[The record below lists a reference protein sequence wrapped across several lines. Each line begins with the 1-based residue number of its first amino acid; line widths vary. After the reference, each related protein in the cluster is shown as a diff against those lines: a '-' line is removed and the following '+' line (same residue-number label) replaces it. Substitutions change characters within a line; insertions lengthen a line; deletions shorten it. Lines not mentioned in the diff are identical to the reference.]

1 MGRHFLFSIA
11 PRQRA
16 GGSQVRIQTGRREF
30 FFLLRRVQIGCAA
43 QAVSRAMC
51 TGRGGFTGVKA
62 AGGGGVMS
70 ITSRVEVKNEWSHT
84 STPPV
89 CLDGLQR
96 DYFTFQIDE
105 KLYCN
110 LFTF

>member
-1 MGRHFLFSIA
+1 MLCVIEA
-11 PRQRA
+11 
-16 GGSQVRIQTGRREF
+16 IRE
-30 FFLLRRVQIGCAA
+30 
-43 QAVSRAMC
+43 VS
-51 TGRGGFTGVKA
+51 
-62 AGGGGVMS
+62 GGGGVGGGGGGGGGGGLMS